1 MTSSVS
7 EWKASWTL
15 VAASFIGFMFHSM
28 PVSALSAYIAPLEA
42 EFGWSRTFI
51 SFGITV
57 GSGVSALMMP
67 LIGAMADRFGSRR
80 VVLPGIVLSALSWS
94 LLALMTGAQWQ
105 WLSLF
110 FFHAIFN
117 VMIGAVLWTT
127 AVAGTFKTSQGMAL
141 GLTLA
146 GATGAHTLV
155 PPLTVALIDG
165 FGWRMGTVMMAA
177 GLGVL
182 SYVLCYLF
190 FYDRRDRVR
199 VAAAAGQQSVQSDSV
214 ILPGLTLREA
224 ARDTA
229 LWRIGISILII
240 IALTIGFLVHQ
251 IEILGSVGVS
261 RSTAAWLAGLSGLM
275 GIAGKLVTGWL
286 LDRFHGAMVGGLTM
300 AAAGLA
306 FALLLGGA
314 ASAVLI
320 IIAMLVNGYTAGAKL
335 QVASYLTVRYA
346 GLANFGKIYGFI
358 SALVA
363 AGAAA
368 GPLIAGVSYD
378 ITGGYAQFLSLAA
391 AGLGVSALLLISLP
405 RYPEWEKP
413 EDEAGAGAVSDQSGS
428 GIAISPRGA

>member
-1 MTSSVS
+1 MTSSASEPVIS

-15 VAASFIGFMFHSM
+15 VMASFIGFMFHSM
-28 PVSALSAYIAPLEA
+28 PVSAVSAYIAPLEA

-51 SFGITV
+51 SFGVTV
-57 GSGVSALMMP
+57 GSAVSALLMP
-67 LIGAMADRFGSRR
+67 LVGAMADRFGSRR
-80 VVLPGIVLSALSWS
+80 VVLPGIVLSAGSWA
-94 LLALMTGAQWQ
+94 LLALITGAQWQ
-105 WLSLF
+105 WLALF

-127 AVAGTFKTSQGMAL
+127 AVAGTFTKAQGMAL

-165 FGWRMGTVMMAA
+165 FGWRMGTVIMAI
-177 GLGVL
+177 GLGAV
-182 SYVLCYLF
+182 SYALCHLF
-190 FYDRRDRVR
+190 FFDRRDRLR
-199 VAAAAGQQSVQSDSV
+199 VAVAGGGTGTLADNAQ
-214 ILPGLTLREA
+214 LPGLTLREA

-251 IEILGSVGVS
+251 IEILGSVGVT
-261 RSTAAWLAGLSGLM
+261 RSTAAWLAGLSGMM
-275 GIAGKLVTGWL
+275 GIVGKLVTGWL
-286 LDRFHGAMVGGLTM
+286 LDRYHGALVGGLTM

-320 IIAMLVNGYTAGAKL
+320 VVAMLVNGYTAGAKL

-378 ITGGYAQFLSLAA
+378 MTGDYAQFLSLSAV
-391 AGLGVSALLLISLP
+391 GLGLSALLLISLP
-405 RYPEWEKP
+405 RYPDWEKTG
-413 EDEAGAGAVSDQSGS
+413 EAGAMQPA
-428 GIAISPRGA
+428 

>member
-1 MTSSVS
+1 MTSSARELSAS

-15 VAASFIGFMFHSM
+15 VLASFVGFLFHSM
-28 PVSALSAYIAPLEA
+28 PVSAMSAYIAPIEA

-57 GSGVSALMMP
+57 GSAVSALLMP
-67 LIGAMADRFGSRR
+67 VVGAMADRFGSRR
-80 VVLPGIVLSALSWS
+80 VVLPGLILAAASWA
-94 LLALMTGAQWQ
+94 LLALMTGEQWQ
-105 WLSLF
+105 WHALF

-127 AVAGTFKTSQGMAL
+127 AVAGTFKSSQGMAL

-146 GATGAHTLV
+146 GATGAHTIV

-165 FGWRMGTVMMAA
+165 FGWRTATVIMAA
-177 GLGVL
+177 GLGLVA
-182 SYVLCYLF
+182 YVLCHLF

-199 VAAAAGQQSVQSDSV
+199 VKAQTGSAQNLADSAD
-214 ILPGLTLREA
+214 LPGLSLGEA
-224 ARDTA
+224 ARDAA

-261 RSTAAWLAGLSGLM
+261 RATAAWLAGLSGMM
-275 GIAGKLVTGWL
+275 GIVGKVVTGWL
-286 LDRFHGAMVGGLTM
+286 LDRYRGDMVGGVTM
-300 AAAGLA
+300 GAAGLA
-306 FALLLGGA
+306 FALLLAGGGSA
-314 ASAVLI
+314 ALIVL
-320 IIAMLVNGYTAGAKL
+320 AMLVNGYTAGAKL

-368 GPLIAGVSYD
+368 GPLIAGASYD
-378 ITGGYAQFLSLAA
+378 MTGSYVQFLTAA
-391 AGLGVSALLLISLP
+391 AVGLGISALLLISLP
-405 RYPEWEKP
+405 RYPDWEKTGGMEP
-413 EDEAGAGAVSDQSGS
+413 A
-428 GIAISPRGA
+428 

>member
-1 MTSSVS
+1 MTSSASEPSIS

-15 VAASFIGFMFHSM
+15 VLASFVGFMFHSM
-28 PVSALSAYIAPLEA
+28 PVTAVSAYIGPLEA

-80 VVLPGIVLSALSWS
+80 VVLPGIVLSAASWS

-105 WLSLF
+105 WLALF

-127 AVAGTFKTSQGMAL
+127 AVAGTFSKAQGMAL

-155 PPLTVALIDG
+155 PPLTVALVDG
-165 FGWRMGTVMMAA
+165 FGWRTATVIMAA
-177 GLGVL
+177 GLGLL
-182 SYVLCYLF
+182 SFGLCYLF
-190 FYDRRDRVR
+190 FYDRRDRLR
-199 VAAAAGQQSVQSDSV
+199 VAVAAGGTGTLADNAQ
-214 ILPGLTLREA
+214 LPGLTLREA
-224 ARDTA
+224 AFDTA
-229 LWRIGISILII
+229 LWRIGLSILII

-251 IEILGSVGVS
+251 IEILGSVGVT
-261 RSTAAWLAGLSGLM
+261 RSTAAWLAGVSGLM
-275 GIAGKLVTGWL
+275 GIVGKVVTGWL
-286 LDRFHGAMVGGLTM
+286 LDRYRGDLVGGLTM

-306 FALLLGGA
+306 FALLLSGA
-314 ASAVLI
+314 ASALLIVL
-320 IIAMLVNGYTAGAKL
+320 AMLVNGYTAGAKL

-346 GLANFGKIYGFI
+346 GLRNFGKIYGFI

-378 ITGGYAQFLSLAA
+378 MTGSYAQFLSLAA
-391 AGLGVSALLLISLP
+391 VGLGISALLLISLP
-405 RYPEWEKP
+405 RYPDWDAP
-413 EDEAGAGAVSDQSGS
+413 EDETGAMQPA
-428 GIAISPRGA
+428 